1 MEHEE
6 HLSLLGKVAAGDRH
20 AFEKLYQATSAQ
32 LYAVSLKILVRK
44 ELAEDAVQE
53 AFIRV
58 WHNAAEYRQGRGTVL
73 TWMISIARYR
83 ALDLLRYHRVR
94 KEDEL
99 DESSSMFDH
108 DEVSSISASEKK
120 QLNYCMNELEN
131 KQKQAIHLAYFC
143 GLTHQEVTHHIDSP
157 LGSTKSLIRRGIQLL
172 KRCLGI

>member
-6 HLSLLGKVAAGDRH
+6 HLSLLGKVAAGDRK
-20 AFEKLYQATSAQ
+20 AFEILYQATSAQ
-32 LYAVSLKILVRK
+32 LYAVSIKILIRK

-53 AFIRV
+53 AFIRI

-73 TWMISIARYR
+73 TWMISIVRYR
-83 ALDLLRYHRVR
+83 ALDVLRYHKIR

-99 DESSSMFDH
+99 IESNAFDESDLSSLSDNNT
-108 DEVSSISASEKK
+108 K
-120 QLNYCMNELEN
+120 QLDNCMNELEN

-143 GLTHQEVTHHIDSP
+143 GLTHQEVTQHLDSP

-172 KRCLGI
+172 KRCLRL